1 MPSTPRTIRV
11 SLLAAATTVALG
23 APCVGLA
30 EGVDWL
36 LGVKP
41 VFEDTSPALGVG
53 RFGVG
58 LAANERSGPAGLFPY
73 PDAGPVG
80 FSLAPALA
88 YRARPNLAVEA
99 GLDVTYRTLREPGLV
114 APDSPEMGGVGL
126 SLGLR
131 YDYDTRTQLGVSYRS
146 ELRSDPLA
154 GRYAVPRASLLEPNR
169 GAASQALSANIQ
181 RQVGSRWSLLGSL
194 EWQQAEPLALR
205 SDAWIAGVGAQY
217 RLHEDLGVGMALEY
231 STGSGADA
239 ARRNLA
245 RDVPAADG
253 SSYFFGLDL
262 NWRF

>member
-1 MPSTPRTIRV
+1 MALAVPS
-11 SLLAAATTVALG
+11 LAH
-23 APCVGLA
+23 A
-30 EGVDWL
+30 EGIDWL

-58 LAANERSGPAGLFPY
+58 LAANGHFGPSGLFPY

-88 YRARPNLAVEA
+88 YRAGANLALEA

-114 APDSPEMGGVGL
+114 APDAASPEMGGVGL

-131 YDYDTRTQLGVSYRS
+131 YDYDPRTRLGVSYRS

-154 GRYAVPRASLLEPNR
+154 GRYSVARGSLLEPALR
-169 GAASQALSANIQ
+169 TGAPQILSASVQ
-181 RQVGSRWSLLGSL
+181 RQLGERWSLLGSVGI
-194 EWQQAEPLALR
+194 QQAEPLALR
-205 SDAWIAGVGAQY
+205 ADAWTAGVGAQY

-231 STGSGADA
+231 STGNGADA
-239 ARRNLA
+239 ARRNVA
-245 RDVPAADG
+245 RDLPASDG
-253 SSYFFGLDL
+253 GSYFFGLDL

>member
-1 MPSTPRTIRV
+1 MAT
-11 SLLAAATTVALG
+11 AAAAAL
-23 APCVGLA
+23 AVPSLAHA
-30 EGVDWL
+30 EGIDWL

-41 VFEDTSPALGVG
+41 VFEDTSPGLGVG

-58 LAANERSGPAGLFPY
+58 LATNGRSGPTGLFPY

-114 APDSPEMGGVGL
+114 APDAAAPEMGRVGL

-131 YDYDTRTQLGVSYRS
+131 YDYDPRTQLGVSYRS
-146 ELRSDPLA
+146 ELRGDPLA
-154 GRYAVPRASLLEPNR
+154 GRYMVPRATLLEPANR
-169 GAASQALSANIQ
+169 GAAPQALSANIQ
-181 RQVGSRWSLLGSL
+181 RQVGERWSLLGSL
-194 EWQQAEPLALR
+194 GWQQAESLALR
-205 SDAWIAGVGAQY
+205 SDAWTAGVGAQY

-231 STGSGADA
+231 STANGADTT
-239 ARRNLA
+239 RRNIA
-245 RDVPAADG
+245 RDLPASDG
-253 SSYFFGLDL
+253 GSYFFGLDL